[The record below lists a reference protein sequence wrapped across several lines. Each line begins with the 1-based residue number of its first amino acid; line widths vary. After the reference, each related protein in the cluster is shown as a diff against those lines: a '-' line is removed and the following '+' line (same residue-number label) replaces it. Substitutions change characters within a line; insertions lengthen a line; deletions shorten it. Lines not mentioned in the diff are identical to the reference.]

1 MPALASNGGGNR
13 NKKSSSSSK
22 NSKSSGGNKKSN
34 NKKSGNKKG
43 NKKSNKN
50 KKDKVQEEFE
60 NWLSSLFDWVEVR
73 LDRIQ
78 RRIDLASTKA
88 ENAVG
93 NVATAISNIDAK
105 NQYLN
110 DAMSEIAKSASDI
123 SQFNISVDKNS
134 GTITGNAVEGSLLGD
149 SILGALRYQQQANS
163 VMDRAV
169 NKGLLDQ
176 ALANDIKGKVATGV
190 IDIDEYPEK
199 IRKVIDAYK
208 EWYDKGADL
217 VQQAEELKQQYK
229 DLQQQKLDNITK
241 HFEAWIGLADAI
253 KASSEATV
261 KYYTTIGQAINTKDA
276 SEMNKQL
283 GRQQE
288 ISSQYLDEY
297 RRYYLEMQNAV
308 HVFGENSIEYKNAQI
323 QLEEINKSLIESR
336 TAEEDLRHGI
346 AELPFTLRAQIIYR
360 IEKTVDKF
368 SSLIQL
374 TEKRGTVRTGASS
387 AYSTNLNSGEFRNLY
402 RDQMR
407 FNNDLIPKYYED
419 FVARQNQIN
428 AEIKSG
434 KLSVDSERYQELY
447 EKLTKDQSAMISL
460 LSTQED
466 LKESLRTL
474 NWKPYEKWKTSM
486 DKTTNELQH
495 LQSFIRE
502 EEMYTKSGEITSR
515 GWANVAIIAED
526 MNIAESR
533 ITEAKEAL
541 KKLGEEFNFGT
552 ISAEKYEEETTNV
565 YEEIQKQAERLF
577 DAQQKI
583 SEMQIEAWTRENDV
597 LQKLIDKRNE
607 ALSAKKEYYDY
618 DKQLREKNKDIA
630 QINAQINALAGATD
644 QASQAKRAR
653 LQSELKDKQQDLS
666 DTRYDHQVDI
676 QQQGYQKLSEDMKQ
690 ALDEAVRLIQ
700 GDAATLQKTTSRML
714 AQLQENNINEKDIIN
729 GIVADRRT
737 AISQET
743 QNAIN
748 NTIGANISYLAY
760 GLGNIA
766 SAIGS
771 HSDKSLLQFN
781 AVIETAIN
789 SKGENISSKISQI
802 FSQISSINFDQKFKD
817 LEATISKTQKTAAS
831 NPAPA
836 APKPAP
842 APAPAPAA
850 SKPASSAHE
859 TEFLAEK
866 MRREELA
873 EKERR
878 RKAAID
884 DLAARGTRLS
894 AVIKRE
900 GKVGRYDFP
909 LYKELDNINS
919 EIKRLG
925 GTVKRDSRG
934 LFASVS
940 YAKGTKKVNKNE
952 LAWTNENM
960 DKVGS
965 EMIVRPSDGAI
976 LTPLKANDAV
986 IPANLVQN
994 LFKWGAINPD
1004 SFAVNPFM
1012 GKWGETSGGTK
1023 SEMFS
1028 NNTSNQSINLSF
1040 DSLFHIDGN
1049 VDANVVDR
1057 LEDLGK
1063 SLTKNKEFQQNV
1075 INFVTRNYVKESR
1088 KQGFR

>member
-13 NKKSSSSSK
+13 KKKSSSSSK
-22 NSKSSGGNKKSN
+22 NSKSSGGGNGG

-190 IDIDEYPEK
+190 IDINEYPEK
-199 IRKVIDAYK
+199 VRKVIDAYK

-229 DLQQQKLDNITK
+229 ELQQQKLDNITD
-241 HFEAWIGLADAI
+241 HFEAWVGLADAI

-276 SEMNKQL
+276 SEMHKQL

-297 RRYYLEMQNAV
+297 GKYYQEMQNAV

-336 TAEEDLRHGI
+336 TAEEDLRHAI
-346 AELPFTLRAQIIYR
+346 AELPFTLRAQIISR
-360 IEKTVDKF
+360 IEKTVDKL
-368 SSLIQL
+368 SSLVQL

-387 AYSTNLNSGEFRNLY
+387 AYSTNLNSEEFRNLY

-407 FNNDLIPKYYED
+407 FNNDLIQKYYED

-428 AEIKSG
+428 DEIRSG

-474 NWKPYEKWKTSM
+474 NWKPYEKWKTSL
-486 DKTTNELQH
+486 DKITDEFQH

-502 EEMYTKSGEITSR
+502 EEMYTKTGEITAR

-533 ITEAKEAL
+533 ITEARKAL

-666 DTRYDHQVDI
+666 DTRYNHQVDI

-714 AQLQENNINEKDIIN
+714 AQLQENNIDERSIIN
-729 GIVADRRT
+729 GIIADRRT

-748 NTIGANISYLAY
+748 NTIGTNIAFLAY
-760 GLGNIA
+760 DVQSIS
-766 SAIGS
+766 SAIGFYS
-771 HSDKSLLQFN
+771 GKSLLQFN
-781 AVIETAIN
+781 AAIETAVN
-789 SKGENISSKISQI
+789 SKGDFIGNKIGQI
-802 FSQISSINFDQKFKD
+802 FSQISSINFDQKFKN
-817 LEATISKTQKTAAS
+817 LETAIQNAAKAT
-831 NPAPA
+831 
-836 APKPAP
+836 
-842 APAPAPAA
+842 
-850 SKPASSAHE
+850 ASSTKKTTTTTSSSSTAKLPE
-859 TEFLAEK
+859 PTSWANASPSSGSS
-866 MRREELA
+866 M
-873 EKERR
+873 
-878 RKAAID
+878 AAIQQQMQNREA
-884 DLAARGTRLS
+884 LINLS
-894 AVIKRE
+894 AHALRIAAVIRSQ
-900 GKVGRYDFP
+900 GFSDYTAG
-909 LYKELDNINS
+909 LLNELNLVLNDIQ
-919 EIKRLG
+919 RRG
-925 GTVKRDSRG
+925 GTIIRDSRG
-934 LFASVS
+934 LPTSIS
-940 YAKGTKKVNKNE
+940 YAKGTKKVNKDE

-1049 VDANVVDR
+1049 VDSNVVDR
-1057 LEDLGK
+1057 LEDIGK